1 MPPQMVDFLIA
12 ALFALFLVMLLGKV
26 LLTPIRW
33 AFKLL
38 INSAVGLFILLVIN
52 YIGAPWAFS
61 VPINVY
67 TVLTAGI
74 LGLPGIILLVVL
86 RLIV

>member
-1 MPPQMVDFLIA
+1 MPAQMVDFLIA
-12 ALFALFLVMLLGKV
+12 ALFALFLIMLLGKV

-38 INSAVGLFILLVIN
+38 LNSAVGLFILLVIN
-52 YIGAPWAFS
+52 YIGAPWGFS
-61 VPINVY
+61 MHINLV

-74 LGLPGIILLVVL
+74 LGLPGIILLAVL
-86 RLIV
+86 ELML